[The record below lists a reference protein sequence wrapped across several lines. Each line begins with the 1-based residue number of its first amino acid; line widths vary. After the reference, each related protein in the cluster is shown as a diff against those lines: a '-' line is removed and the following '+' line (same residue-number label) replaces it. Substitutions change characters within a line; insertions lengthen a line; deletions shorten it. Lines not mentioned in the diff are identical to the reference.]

1 MKKIIKKL
9 KDKKQFIIIFVI
21 CTVAF
26 IIGVLL
32 PSILNEEN
40 RKIIQTSLN
49 SFFDTIKNNQLKTN
63 ELLFK
68 ILTSNIIIDLIL
80 WLLGIS
86 IIGIPIVIILLGY
99 KSLSLGFTISSII
112 STYKLNG
119 VIKALIYIVPNI
131 INLFIF
137 FVISYYSISFS
148 LMLFNYLFRKKEYNK
163 RIIVNRYLK
172 LLVISIIILIFSSVI
187 ETYVV
192 PKLFSLT

>member
-1 MKKIIKKL
+1 MKKIINKL
-9 KDKKQFIIIFVI
+9 KDKKQFILIFLI
-21 CTVAF
+21 CVVAF

-40 RKIIQTSLN
+40 RKIIETSLN
-49 SFFDTIKNNQLKTN
+49 SFFDTIKSNQLKTS

-68 ILTSNIIIDLIL
+68 TLTSNIIIDLIL

-163 RIIVNRYLK
+163 RVIVNRYLK

>member
-21 CTVAF
+21 CIVAF

-68 ILTSNIIIDLIL
+68 TLTSNIIIDLIL

-99 KSLSLGFTISSII
+99 KSISLGFTISSII

-192 PKLFSLT
+192 TKLFSLT

>member
-68 ILTSNIIIDLIL
+68 TLTSNIIIDLIL

-119 VIKALIYIVPNI
+119 VIKSLIYIVPNI

-187 ETYVV
+187 KTYVV

>member
-1 MKKIIKKL
+1 MKKTLNKL
-9 KDKKQFIIIFVI
+9 KDKKQFILIFVI
-21 CTVAF
+21 CIVTF
-26 IIGVLL
+26 IIGILL

-40 RKIIQTSLN
+40 RKIIETSLN
-49 SFFDTIKNNQLKTN
+49 SFFETIKNNQLKSN

-68 ILTSNIIIDLIL
+68 TLTSNIIIDLTI
-80 WLLGIS
+80 WILGIS
-86 IIGIPIVIILLGY
+86 IIGIPLVILLLGY
-99 KSLSLGFTISSII
+99 KSLSIGFTLSCII

-119 VIKALIYIVPNI
+119 IIKALIYIVPNT

-137 FVISYYSISFS
+137 FILSYYSISFS

-163 RIIVNRYLK
+163 KVIVNRYLK
-172 LLVISIIILIFSSVI
+172 LLVISIIILIFTSVI

>member
-68 ILTSNIIIDLIL
+68 TLTSNIIIDLIL

-119 VIKALIYIVPNI
+119 VIKSLIYIVPNI

>member
-68 ILTSNIIIDLIL
+68 TLTSNIIIDLIL

-192 PKLFSLT
+192 TKLFSLT

>member
-1 MKKIIKKL
+1 MKKIINKL
-9 KDKKQFIIIFVI
+9 KDKKQFILIFVI
-21 CTVAF
+21 CIVAF

-40 RKIIQTSLN
+40 RKIIETSLN

-68 ILTSNIIIDLIL
+68 TLTSNIIIDLTL

-163 RIIVNRYLK
+163 RVIVNRYLK

>member
-68 ILTSNIIIDLIL
+68 TLTSNIIIDLIL

-148 LMLFNYLFRKKEYNK
+148 LMLFNYLFREKEYNK

>member
-21 CTVAF
+21 CIVAF

-86 IIGIPIVIILLGY
+86 IVEIPIVIILLGY

>member
-21 CTVAF
+21 CIVAF

-32 PSILNEEN
+32 PSILDEEN

-68 ILTSNIIIDLIL
+68 TLTSNIIIDLIL

-86 IIGIPIVIILLGY
+86 IVGIPIVIILLGY

-137 FVISYYSISFS
+137 FVIIYYSISFS

>member
-21 CTVAF
+21 CIVAF

-40 RKIIQTSLN
+40 RKIIETSLN

-68 ILTSNIIIDLIL
+68 TLTSNIIIDLIL

-163 RIIVNRYLK
+163 RVIVNRYLK

>member
-1 MKKIIKKL
+1 MKKIINKL
-9 KDKKQFIIIFVI
+9 KDKKQFILIFLI
-21 CTVAF
+21 CVVAF

-40 RKIIQTSLN
+40 RKIIETSLN
-49 SFFDTIKNNQLKTN
+49 SFFDTIKNNQLKTS

-68 ILTSNIIIDLIL
+68 TLTSNIIIDLIL

-163 RIIVNRYLK
+163 RVIVNRYLK

>member
-68 ILTSNIIIDLIL
+68 TLTSNIIIDLIL

-148 LMLFNYLFRKKEYNK
+148 LMLFNYLFGKKEYNK

-172 LLVISIIILIFSSVI
+172 LLVISIIILIFRSVI

>member
-21 CTVAF
+21 CIVAF

-68 ILTSNIIIDLIL
+68 TLTSNIIIDLIL

-119 VIKALIYIVPNI
+119 VIKALIYIIPNI

-187 ETYVV
+187 ETYVI

>member
-68 ILTSNIIIDLIL
+68 TLTSNIIIDLIL

-148 LMLFNYLFRKKEYNK
+148 LMLFNYLFRKKEYN
-163 RIIVNRYLK
+163 VNFLK
-172 LLVISIIILIFSSVI
+172 K
-187 ETYVV
+187 V
-192 PKLFSLT
+192 P

>member
-68 ILTSNIIIDLIL
+68 TLTSNIIIDLIL

>member
-1 MKKIIKKL
+1 MKKIINKL
-9 KDKKQFIIIFVI
+9 KDKKQLISIFVI
-21 CTVAF
+21 CIVAF

-40 RKIIQTSLN
+40 RKIIETSLN
-49 SFFDTIKNNQLKTN
+49 SFFDTIKNNQLKTS

-68 ILTSNIIIDLIL
+68 TLTSNIIIDLIL

-148 LMLFNYLFRKKEYNK
+148 LMLFNYLFRRKEYNRK
-163 RIIVNRYLK
+163 IIVKRYLK

>member
-21 CTVAF
+21 CIVAF

-68 ILTSNIIIDLIL
+68 TLTSNIIIDLIL

-148 LMLFNYLFRKKEYNK
+148 LMLFNYLFGKKEYNK

>member
-21 CTVAF
+21 CIVAF

-49 SFFDTIKNNQLKTN
+49 SYFDTIKNNQLKTN

-68 ILTSNIIIDLIL
+68 TLTSNIIIDLIL

>member
-21 CTVAF
+21 CIVAF

-68 ILTSNIIIDLIL
+68 TLTSNIIIDLIL

-119 VIKALIYIVPNI
+119 VIKALIYIIPNI

>member
-21 CTVAF
+21 CIVAF

-68 ILTSNIIIDLIL
+68 SLTSNIIIDLIL

-86 IIGIPIVIILLGY
+86 IVGIPIVIILLGY

-148 LMLFNYLFRKKEYNK
+148 LMLFNYLFGKKEYNK

>member
-21 CTVAF
+21 CIVAF

-137 FVISYYSISFS
+137 FVISYYSIGFS

>member
-21 CTVAF
+21 CIVAF

-68 ILTSNIIIDLIL
+68 SLTSNIIIDLIL

>member
-21 CTVAF
+21 CIVAF

-40 RKIIQTSLN
+40 RKIIQASLN

-68 ILTSNIIIDLIL
+68 TLTSNIIIDLIL

-119 VIKALIYIVPNI
+119 VIKVLIYIVPNI

-163 RIIVNRYLK
+163 RVIVNRYLK

-192 PKLFSLT
+192 PKLFSIT

>member
-1 MKKIIKKL
+1 MKKTINKL
-9 KDKKQFIIIFVI
+9 KDKKQFILIFLI
-21 CTVAF
+21 CVVAF

-49 SFFDTIKNNQLKTN
+49 SFFDTIKNNQLKTS

-68 ILTSNIIIDLIL
+68 TLTSNIIIDLIL

-119 VIKALIYIVPNI
+119 VIKVLIYIIPNI

>member
-1 MKKIIKKL
+1 MKKIINKQ
-9 KDKKQFIIIFVI
+9 KDKKKLILIFIICIVS
-21 CTVAF
+21 F
-26 IIGVLL
+26 IIGILL

-40 RKIIQTSLN
+40 KKIIETSLN
-49 SFFDTIKNNQLKTN
+49 TFFDTIKNNQIKTN

-68 ILTSNIIIDLIL
+68 TLTSNIIIDLTI

-86 IIGIPIVIILLGY
+86 IIGIPIVIILLGF

-112 STYKLNG
+112 SAYKLNG

-148 LMLFNYLFRKKEYNK
+148 VMLFNYLFQKKEYNK

-172 LLVISIIILIFSSVI
+172 LLVISIIILIFSSLI

>member
-1 MKKIIKKL
+1 MKNIINKL
-9 KDKKQFIIIFVI
+9 KDKKQFILIFLI
-21 CTVAF
+21 CVVAF

-40 RKIIQTSLN
+40 RKIIETSLN
-49 SFFDTIKNNQLKTN
+49 SFFDTIKSNQLKTS

-68 ILTSNIIIDLIL
+68 TLTSNIIIDLIL

-163 RIIVNRYLK
+163 RVIVNRYLK

>member
-68 ILTSNIIIDLIL
+68 TLTSNIIIDLIL

-148 LMLFNYLFRKKEYNK
+148 LMLFNYLFGKKEYNK

>member
-21 CTVAF
+21 CIVAF

-68 ILTSNIIIDLIL
+68 TLTSNIIIDLIL

-137 FVISYYSISFS
+137 FVISYYSISFT

>member
-21 CTVAF
+21 CIVAF

-68 ILTSNIIIDLIL
+68 TLTSNIIIDLIL

-172 LLVISIIILIFSSVI
+172 LLVISIIIIIFSSVI

>member
-21 CTVAF
+21 CIVAF

-68 ILTSNIIIDLIL
+68 TLTSNIIIDLIL

-163 RIIVNRYLK
+163 RIIVNRSLK

>member
-21 CTVAF
+21 CIVAF

-68 ILTSNIIIDLIL
+68 TVTSNIIIDLIL

-163 RIIVNRYLK
+163 NYIK
-172 LLVISIIILIFSSVI
+172 
-187 ETYVV
+187 
-192 PKLFSLT
+192 FSL

>member
-68 ILTSNIIIDLIL
+68 TLTSNIIIDLIL

-86 IIGIPIVIILLGY
+86 IVGIPIVIILLGY

>member
-68 ILTSNIIIDLIL
+68 TLTSNIIIDLIL

-148 LMLFNYLFRKKEYNK
+148 LMLFNYLFRKKENNK

>member
-1 MKKIIKKL
+1 MKKIINKL
-9 KDKKQFIIIFVI
+9 KEKKQFILIFLI
-21 CTVAF
+21 CVVAF

-40 RKIIQTSLN
+40 RKIIETSLN

-68 ILTSNIIIDLIL
+68 TLTSNIIIDLIL

-163 RIIVNRYLK
+163 RVIVNRYLK

>member
-21 CTVAF
+21 CIVAF

-86 IIGIPIVIILLGY
+86 IIGIPIVIILLSY

>member
-21 CTVAF
+21 CIVAF

-49 SFFDTIKNNQLKTN
+49 SFFDKIKNNQLKTN

-68 ILTSNIIIDLIL
+68 TLTSNIIIDLIL

-119 VIKALIYIVPNI
+119 VIKALIYILPNI

>member
-68 ILTSNIIIDLIL
+68 TLTSNIIIDLIL

-86 IIGIPIVIILLGY
+86 IIGILIVIILLGY

>member
-49 SFFDTIKNNQLKTN
+49 SFFDNIKNNQLKTN

-68 ILTSNIIIDLIL
+68 TLTSNIIIDLIL

>member
-21 CTVAF
+21 CIVAF

-68 ILTSNIIIDLIL
+68 TLTSNIIIDLIL

-86 IIGIPIVIILLGY
+86 IIGILIVIILLGY